1 MSRIKPPL
9 AGTEDNEMS
18 SLSKIEDNIPALRRY
33 AWSLTRN
40 QTEADDLVQDA
51 LVQALDRA
59 DSKSGE
65 GDVRSWLFSIM
76 HNQFVSRWRRLRSRA
91 AVVVQDEEADVAVG
105 ASQQANSELQDALY
119 LLDQLPQ
126 EQKQVLLLVA
136 VEGLEYAEVAK
147 ILKLP
152 IGTVMSRLSRARDK
166 LRDAMDG
173 KMKSQ
178 PQENVAQ
185 KTFLRR
191 VK

>member
-1 MSRIKPPL
+1 
-9 AGTEDNEMS
+9 MS

-51 LVQALDRA
+51 LVQALDHA
-59 DSKSGE
+59 DSKSGD

-76 HNQFVSRWRRLRSRA
+76 HNQFISRWRRLRTRA
-91 AVVVQDEEADVAVG
+91 AVLVDDDDADVAVG
-105 ASQQANSELQDALY
+105 ASQQANSELQDALH

-147 ILKLP
+147 ILKVP
-152 IGTVMSRLSRARDK
+152 VGTVMSRLSRARDK
-166 LRDAMDG
+166 LRDTMDG
-173 KMKSQ
+173 TKTQIPKSQ
-178 PQENVAQ
+178 TPETAHP
-185 KTFLRR
+185 FLRR